1 MAVYL
6 LVRAVPGQPVVGL
19 LVLVLASMLVVLPV
33 YLLVLAS
40 MLVVSMYRGSTIE
53 ALEPHVVLVENAA
66 LWYCAPAMGPA
77 IALYYFIPPAIRPRA
92 HEYVKKKKLEPAHE
106 GHALIG

>member
-1 MAVYL
+1 MYL
-6 LVRAVPGQPVVGL
+6 LVRVPEQLAVV
-19 LVLVLASMLVVLPV
+19 
-33 YLLVLAS
+33 LLVLAS

-53 ALEPHVVLVENAA
+53 ALEPHVALVENAA
-66 LWYCAPAMGPA
+66 LLYCAPAPMGPG

>member
-1 MAVYL
+1 MPVYL
-6 LVRAVPGQPVVGL
+6 LVRVPEQLAVV
-19 LVLVLASMLVVLPV
+19 
-33 YLLVLAS
+33 LLVLAS

-66 LWYCAPAMGPA
+66 LLYCAPAMGPA

-92 HEYVKKKKLEPAHE
+92 HEYVKKKIEPAHE
-106 GHALIG
+106 GLPSIIG